1 MKRIHYG
8 WFVCI
13 VCTGVMFCALGLT
26 STAFSVYFPW
36 LIKEGNLSN
45 TQVGM
50 IPTIRPIASTVIVF
64 FSDRIYKKI
73 GMRYSLVLS
82 CIMLT
87 IAFIL
92 FGLGS
97 YPFYLLAA
105 VFAGCS
111 YALGGMLTISLLI
124 RSWFESDRGMA
135 LGFCSAG
142 SGLAS
147 FIVPP
152 VVTLVIERYS
162 LKTALLLPAVFAAV
176 MAVLAFLIVRDTP
189 EIKNAQP
196 YQKKTV
202 TDKKKEV
209 HTDEGSDDPVVW
221 GVSIVAV
228 FLMAVVGYGMIQN
241 QALLYTTSGQPPMT
255 VSMLISLCGITVMI
269 IKPIYGKVTDQLG
282 AYISNY
288 IFFGILIIGG
298 ILSTMAQSKNL
309 AVAVCAVI
317 CLGISLPI
325 ASVGPSLYAN
335 DIGGKEKHSRILKI
349 YQLAIPLGQILVGP
363 LPGIL
368 ADKTGNYVTGY
379 VFMTAVAV
387 LAVLFIQFAYKRLD
401 GLNFAKVSN
410 ARI

>member
-97 YPFYLLAA
+97 YPFYLLA
-105 VFAGCS
+105 
-111 YALGGMLTISLLI
+111 
-124 RSWFESDRGMA
+124 
-135 LGFCSAG
+135 
-142 SGLAS
+142 
-147 FIVPP
+147 
-152 VVTLVIERYS
+152 
-162 LKTALLLPAVFAAV
+162 AVFAAV